1 MVFFLR
7 WDIFILFNNQDRIY
21 NDIGGLRD
29 GFGFRFPIIFYIFA
43 VHIGS
48 DMYVKTDAVVLHLQ
62 KHNDRT
68 CILHAYTQTGGRMQ
82 YIVHISRK
90 GSMPASLQP
99 LSIVEIEASANNRAT
114 QLQHIKS
121 VRLLY
126 VPCQNDFNRLSVN
139 IFIAEV
145 LYKILRHPMADSQL
159 FDFIVGA
166 IQKNDRQQS
175 VANSHLQ
182 FLVHLTTY
190 LGITPSI
197 DSDDD
202 WLDMRT
208 GLTSLQRPVH
218 PDFFTKDEMRAI
230 NALSCSTDIVLS
242 RTERQVLIEKLCRY
256 YELHITDFH
265 TPKSLD
271 ILKELFD

>member
-1 MVFFLR
+1 
-7 WDIFILFNNQDRIY
+7 
-21 NDIGGLRD
+21 
-29 GFGFRFPIIFYIFA
+29 
-43 VHIGS
+43 
-48 DMYVKTDAVVLHLQ
+48 MYVKTEAVVLHLQ
-62 KHNDRT
+62 KYNDKT
-68 CILHAYTQTGGRMQ
+68 CILHAYTQAGGRMQ

-90 GSMPASLQP
+90 GIMPASLQP
-99 LSIVEIEASANNRAT
+99 LSIVEIEASMNSKAG

-121 VRLLY
+121 VRLIY
-126 VPCQNDFNRLSVN
+126 VPCQHDFNRLSVN
-139 IFIAEV
+139 LFIAEV
-145 LYKILRHPMADSQL
+145 LYKILWHPMADGQL
-159 FDFIVGA
+159 FDFIVDA
-166 IQKNDRQQS
+166 IQKNDNQPS

-182 FLVHLTTY
+182 FLVLLTTY

-208 GLTSLQRPVH
+208 GLTSMQRPVH
-218 PDFFTKDEMRAI
+218 LDFFTKEEMRII
-230 NALSCSTDIVLS
+230 NGLSCSTDVVMS

-256 YELHITDFH
+256 YELHITDFR